1 MDHFLWQWKLDKWKT
16 KKVFGS
22 SWKYIYWG
30 KKNKKI
36 RLKGKTNLDILREI
50 KLVVHDTRHNNFLTN
65 LSEWEVF
72 GNKERGRPKNTYL
85 QDVQITIG
93 FGHYKELTRAAGEW
107 EKQLQQQGISFR
119 AWTNSTGQIMNIWE
133 NLHVF
138 LTPTT
143 QH

>member
-1 MDHFLWQWKLDKWKT
+1 ME
-16 KKVFGS
+16 VAEN
-22 SWKYIYWG
+22 IYTEG

-93 FGHYKELTRAAGEW
+93 FGHYKELTRAAGE
-107 EKQLQQQGISFR
+107 
-119 AWTNSTGQIMNIWE
+119 
-133 NLHVF
+133 
-138 LTPTT
+138 
-143 QH
+143 